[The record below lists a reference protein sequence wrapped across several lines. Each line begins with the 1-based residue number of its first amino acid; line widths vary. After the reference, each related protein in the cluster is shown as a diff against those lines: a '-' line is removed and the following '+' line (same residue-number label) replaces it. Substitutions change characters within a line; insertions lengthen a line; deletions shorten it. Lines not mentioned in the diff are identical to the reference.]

1 MPARDYAAS
10 KGPPRRQTRKKDG
23 MPGWVWMLV
32 GLSIGLAIA
41 AGFYITRPTQGAA
54 VSAQAPPPKPRPAGK
69 EPRTVELPPKEES
82 RFSFYEILPSY
93 EVVVPRDEG
102 SSDRAPAKTPAAVP
116 EPGTYVIQVGS
127 FRAEKDADRMRANL
141 ALLGIESRI
150 ERVTI
155 DNKDNWFRVRVGPEP
170 SEARTNAVLRQLA
183 ENQIDAFLVRVDRNP
198 G

>member
-10 KGPPRRQTRKKDG
+10 KAPPRRQTRKKDG

-41 AGFYITRPTQGAA
+41 AGFYITRPTQGVA
-54 VSAQAPPPKPRPAGK
+54 VSAQAPAAKPRPAGK

-93 EVVVPRDEG
+93 EVVVPRDDG
-102 SSDRAPAKTPAAVP
+102 TAGPQPKTPAAVP

-155 DNKDNWFRVRVGPEP
+155 DNKDNWFRVRVGPES
-170 SEARTNAVLRQLA
+170 SEAKTNAVLRQLA
-183 ENQIDAFLVRVDRNP
+183 ENQIDAFLVRVDR
-198 G
+198 GQR

>member
-1 MPARDYAAS
+1 M
-10 KGPPRRQTRKKDG
+10 
-23 MPGWVWMLV
+23 
-32 GLSIGLAIA
+32 
-41 AGFYITRPTQGAA
+41 
-54 VSAQAPPPKPRPAGK
+54 
-69 EPRTVELPPKEES
+69 ELPPKEES

-155 DNKDNWFRVRVGPEP
+155 DNKDNWFRVRVGPES

-198 G
+198 R